1 MTRKQRRLLRRLRIA
16 AALLMCAGVCA
27 PVLLAIAR

>member
-1 MTRKQRRLLRRLRIA
+1 MTRTQRRLIRRLRIA

-27 PVLLAIAR
+27 PLMLAVTR